1 MKPLL
6 YLFIRRRRAIVKGK
20 VITMFDLYAKVI
32 KNGIG
37 VYNVLVKVSYNT
49 TELSK
54 YTDFDGLAV
63 FEDIP
68 SNIAK
73 LNVLVDLTEAW
84 VREAR
89 IIEDWEELF
98 PAQLRITEDW
108 EELLSREL
116 RITEDWEEIFT
127 AQLRITED
135 WEELYT
141 VELKQ
146 TEDWEI
152 YFVNELKI
160 TEDWES

>member
-1 MKPLL
+1 MNPLL

-73 LNVLVDLTEAW
+73 LDVLVDISEAW
-84 VREAR
+84 IREAR

-108 EELLSREL
+108 EQLFSRVL
-116 RITEDWEEIFT
+116 RITEDWEETFS
-127 AQLRITED
+127 R
-135 WEELYT
+135 
-141 VELKQ
+141 ELKL

>member
-6 YLFIRRRRAIVKGK
+6 YLFIKRRSVIVKGK
-20 VITMFDLYAKVI
+20 VITMFDLYTKVV
-32 KNGIG
+32 KNNIG

-54 YTDFDGLAV
+54 YTDVDGLAV

-73 LNVLVDLTEAW
+73 LDVLVDISEAW
-84 VREAR
+84 IREAK
-89 IIEDWEELF
+89 
-98 PAQLRITEDW
+98 ITEDW
-108 EELLSREL
+108 ENFITAQLHITEDWEQLFSREL
-116 RITEDWEEIFT
+116 RITEDWEEIFS
-127 AQLRITED
+127 R
-135 WEELYT
+135 
-141 VELKQ
+141 ELKL